1 MNAVYRYRNLIAL
14 VFAVGFLAVAIFL
27 ATHPL
32 APPHK
37 PVSKEPVT
45 ITLAPPP
52 PDVPPPPPEPPKPTP
67 PPPTPPTP
75 QKPTPQPPKPTPT
88 PPKPTPSPTPTPTP
102 AAPTPPAPVAPP
114 PPAPAPP
121 SPPVEEPPPPPPPR
135 PKSDQSALY
144 VGQVRA
150 YLNTIKRYPT
160 GREVSLQQPR
170 GTTRVW
176 FVLKRDG
183 SLVDADIETSSDSI
197 YLDKQALKTVR
208 SGTYPPFPAE
218 AWPGEEQHRFTV
230 DLDFKPPSS

>member
-67 PPPTPPTP
+67 PPPTP

-88 PPKPTPSPTPTPTP
+88 PPKPAPSPTPTPTP
-102 AAPTPPAPVAPP
+102 AAPRPPAPTPPPATPP
-114 PPAPAPP
+114 PPAP
-121 SPPVEEPPPPPPPR
+121 PVETPPPPPPPR
-135 PKSDQSALY
+135 PKTDAAAQY
-144 VGQVRA
+144 VSQVRG

-160 GREVSLQQPR
+160 GREVSLQRPK
-170 GTTRVW
+170 GTTRIA
-176 FVLKRDG
+176 FTLNRDG
-183 SLVDADIETSSDSI
+183 SMVGDAEVETSSDSI
-197 YLDKQALKTVR
+197 ILDKQALKTVR
-208 SGTYPPFPAE
+208 GGTFPPFPAD
-218 AWPGEEQHRFTV
+218 AWPGETQHRFTV
-230 DLDFKPPSS
+230 DLDFVPPG